1 MSAGSNDPTPS
12 PRLAGYIF
20 RELARFRGVFAQAML
35 WSIVFVVI
43 PMQLPMLVGMLV
55 NGLVGQPASFY
66 GVLTF
71 QGATTI
77 FWFAIV
83 GLVLVAV
90 GYGASAYLQ
99 AASSQELGRI
109 FAREQRKQLAHAL
122 NHSPLELHHRHGSG
136 ELLSRVITDADST
149 RTFVTQVFF
158 STVQNVLKVAYPVVL
173 LVFLDPWV
181 ALSAVALL
189 PIQWEVSR
197 RLQQKLRVASRTA
210 RSSKGLLT
218 QVVKEHLDGIETIQS
233 SHAEETAF
241 GIVARRADQLAAD
254 QIKVRRYTGLIN
266 GATWT
271 LTSLGV
277 ALAWA
282 IGGVQVLNGTLTIGA
297 LVAITAYVVLLDRP
311 MQQFT
316 TVVTAYQ
323 QGLVAFE
330 RIREILDAPTD
341 LRDDP
346 RLPPLRITAGHVEVR
361 GVGFGYDSR
370 RLFSHVDLDL
380 LPGRLTAIVGGN
392 GSGKSTLLKLIAR
405 LYDPAEGRILIDGQ
419 ELRQVR
425 LLSVRDQIAT
435 VPQNAVV
442 FTGTIADNIRF
453 GRAGASDA
461 DVERAARESGSLE
474 FIRKLPLGFSTPVGS
489 GARQLSGGEA
499 QRLAI
504 ARALLRQPR
513 ILLLDEPN
521 SALDDE
527 SEARLVHVLAG
538 LKGRMTIV
546 LVAHHLDQLLTVAD
560 EVISLDHGAVSD
572 RTRPAPRTET
582 PVRPLAISPLAAG
595 VS

>member
-1 MSAGSNDPTPS
+1 MNSRSDDATPS
-12 PRLAGYIF
+12 SRLAGYIF

-35 WSIVFVVI
+35 WSVVFVVI

-71 QGATTI
+71 QGPTTI

-109 FAREQRKQLAHAL
+109 FARDQRKQLAHAL

-149 RTFVTQVFF
+149 RSFVTQVFF

-197 RLQQKLRVASRTA
+197 RLQRKLLAASRTA

-233 SHAEETAF
+233 SRAEETAF
-241 GIVARRADQLAAD
+241 GIVARQADRLAAD

-271 LTSLGV
+271 MTSLGV

-316 TVVTAYQ
+316 TVVSAYQ
-323 QGLVAFE
+323 QGLVALE

-346 RLPPLRITAGHVEVR
+346 RLPPLRVLAGRIEVR

-370 RLFSHVDLDL
+370 RLFSNVDLDL

-405 LYDPAEGRILIDGQ
+405 LYDPTEGRILLDGQ

-435 VPQNAVV
+435 VPQNPVV

-474 FIRKLPLGFSTPVGS
+474 FIRKLPLGFSTRVGS

-504 ARALLRQPR
+504 ARALLRRPQ

-521 SALDDE
+521 SALDDD
-527 SEARLVHVLAG
+527 SEGQLVHVLAG

-560 EVISLDHGAVSD
+560 EVVSLDRGAISD
-572 RTRPAPRTET
+572 RTRPAPRTEV
-582 PVRPLAISPLAAG
+582 PVRPLGISPLVAG

>member
-1 MSAGSNDPTPS
+1 MSPASNDSAPS

-35 WSIVFVVI
+35 WSVVFVVV

-71 QGATTI
+71 QGPTTI

-197 RLQQKLRVASRTA
+197 RLQRKLRVASRTA

-233 SHAEETAF
+233 SRAEETAF

-277 ALAWA
+277 AIAWA

-316 TVVTAYQ
+316 TVVSAYQ

-346 RLPPLRITAGHVEVR
+346 RLPPLRVTAGRIEVR
-361 GVGFGYDSR
+361 GVGFGYDAR
-370 RLFSHVDLDL
+370 RLFANVDVDL

-405 LYDPAEGRILIDGQ
+405 LYDPTEGRILIDGQ

-435 VPQNAVV
+435 VPQNPVV

-474 FIRKLPLGFSTPVGS
+474 FVRKLPLGFSTPVGS

-504 ARALLRQPR
+504 ARALLRRPR

-527 SEARLVHVLAG
+527 SEAQLVHVLAG

-560 EVISLDHGAVSD
+560 EVISMDRGAVSD
-572 RTRPAPRTET
+572 RTRPALSPEV
-582 PVRPLAISPLAAG
+582 PVRPLPIPPLAAG